1 MIHLLLYRLFQI
13 RSFVVTNSC
22 RVLQVSPTR
31 VTARGLG
38 AKRRICSITSAGK
51 FANESLIMT
60 QSVGSLKRSVA
71 DLSSLGLLWL
81 LSSSLSRQVTSHTP
95 SSLTATFESNRSSND
110 RKFEEERR
118 KSWISGGFKLRH
130 RARIQMTRI
139 KNMLSFI

>member
-81 LSSSLSRQVTSHTP
+81 LSSSLSRQVTSHT
-95 SSLTATFESNRSSND
+95 LTATFESNRSSND

>member
-81 LSSSLSRQVTSHTP
+81 LSSSLSRQVTSHT
-95 SSLTATFESNRSSND
+95 LTATFESNRSSND

-118 KSWISGGFKLRH
+118 KSWISGGFKLRQ

>member
-81 LSSSLSRQVTSHTP
+81 LSSSLSRQVTSHT
-95 SSLTATFESNRSSND
+95 LRATFESNRSSND

>member
-1 MIHLLLYRLFQI
+1 MP
-13 RSFVVTNSC
+13 
-22 RVLQVSPTR
+22 PTR

-81 LSSSLSRQVTSHTP
+81 LSSSLSRQVTSHT
-95 SSLTATFESNRSSND
+95 SLTATFESNRSSNV

-130 RARIQMTRI
+130 RARMQMTRI